1 VSIAGLLAGKSWDT
15 NIGDAAVA
23 DAALDRVV
31 HNVHRAS

>member
-1 VSIAGLLAGKSWDT
+1 MLAVESWDT
-15 NIGDAAVA
+15 NIGDAALA